1 MEQERPKLKF
11 FIDRGLGR
19 NVVPEAIRRIG
30 YEAVIHDD
38 IFEQETSDTDWLN
51 EIGKL
56 GLVFLSKDQHIEKN
70 PAEVMAV
77 MRAKVHGF
85 VLFCGGS
92 TGKQNAN
99 AFCLAIPQIVEICSR
114 NAPPTLHRVYLD
126 GKLAGFKNYDDLY
139 RAFIKLQEKAAHS
152 A

>member
-70 PAEVMAV
+70 PA
-77 MRAKVHGF
+77 
-85 VLFCGGS
+85 VLSRMPETSGVW
-92 TGKQNAN
+92 N
-99 AFCLAIPQIVEICSR
+99 IPMGLPFR
-114 NAPPTLHRVYLD
+114 R
-126 GKLAGFKNYDDLY
+126 
-139 RAFIKLQEKAAHS
+139 
-152 A
+152 